1 MSVRCAFDERSCYRL
16 QHDPIVRQSFG
27 DYLL

>member
-1 MSVRCAFDERSCYRL
+1 MSVRCAFDERSCYGL